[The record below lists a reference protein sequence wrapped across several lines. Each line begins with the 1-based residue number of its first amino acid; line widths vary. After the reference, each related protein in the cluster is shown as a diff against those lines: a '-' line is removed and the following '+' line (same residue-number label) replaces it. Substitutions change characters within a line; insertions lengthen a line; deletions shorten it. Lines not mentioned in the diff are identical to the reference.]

1 MRGRNKPWA
10 KDFIEAHDELI
21 YKADE
26 NLSTNEL
33 TLEIGIGK
41 GDFIVANAKENENST
56 HIGVELNTSI
66 FAMAMKKVVNEQL
79 SNVRLLNVKAMDLVS
94 IIKENSIS
102 KIYLNFSV
110 PWPQNG
116 YRKRRLVHPLHL
128 EVFEKFLVDG
138 GQIIFKTDN
147 VGLFD
152 MGVKNFNIR
161 NYQIDFISYDY
172 QTVKGDYVTEYEA
185 KFRALNM
192 PIHRIVATVN
202 KDNLKP
208 WNEAM
213 K

>member
-21 YKADE
+21 YKTDE

-102 KIYLNFSV
+102 KIYLNFSD

-172 QTVKGDYVTEYEA
+172 QTVKGDFVTEYEA

>member
-10 KDFIEAHDELI
+10 KDFIEAHKELI
-21 YKADE
+21 YDFNEELDNK
-26 NLSTNEL
+26 EL

-41 GDFIVANAKENENST
+41 GDFIVANAKDNVNLT
-56 HIGVELNTSI
+56 HIGVEINTSI
-66 FAMAMKKVVNEQL
+66 FAMAMKKVVNEDIK
-79 SNVRLLNVKAMDLVS
+79 NVRLLNVKALDLVEL
-94 IIKENSIS
+94 IKENSIS
-102 KIYLNFSV
+102 KIYLNFSD

-128 EVFEKFLVDG
+128 ELFEKFLKDG

-147 VGLFD
+147 LGLFE
-152 MGVKNFNIR
+152 MGVKNFKIR

-172 QTVKGDYVTEYEA
+172 QTVSGDYVTEYES

-202 KDNLKP
+202 KDKLQS
-208 WNEAM
+208 WGEAM